1 MASFL
6 EQFSASFLNEIASGI
21 DEREEKAE
29 AFEQEQRKLAER
41 NAAIINTRNLRAQE
55 AALIGQKAMQL
66 GARREHVK
74 AAMASGMKGVAE
86 LYDKLQTAANQK
98 GVKTL
103 GEDDIEAIIN
113 MPSLPSI
120 NQSYVDMSLRD
131 FANITYGA
139 KPIDDRP
146 EVETSNSIVR
156 KLLGFEDMNM
166 AKQRMQDTEFVEGM
180 SIADINEAARQAEY
194 TSLFP
199 NMGFTLM
206 DVEFYGP
213 EAAGEFV
220 KEFTE
225 ASATAAT
232 GKTAEDFIQSKV
244 SEAIDKARRSGTTLS
259 PTELS
264 EIQQGA
270 QQFLIQQAVLPLIE
284 TTAGMY
290 GKGGFF
296 NHSTTIDLIEK
307 TMGSDFL
314 ADYMEIYNIDQPDS
328 EETTPEETKEP
339 DTKEDTE
346 KKEDDTEDK
355 EKEVSAEEAKF
366 SNVSYRNDEGKV
378 VNGVPPRPTREFSN
392 IFLGQGMGGDDIEQI
407 LSGEMLVPKY
417 LRPAQ
422 WDELFGKF
430 YNPDGTFKG

>member
-1 MASFL
+1 MSFL
-6 EQFSASFLNEIASGI
+6 EQFSASFLNEIAEGI
-21 DEREEKAE
+21 DTRTEKAE
-29 AFEQEQRKLAER
+29 AYEEEQKKLAER

-55 AALIGQKAMQL
+55 AALIGQKAIQL
-66 GARREHVK
+66 GARKEHVK

-86 LYDKLQTAANQK
+86 LYDKLQAAANQK

-113 MPSLPSI
+113 MPSLPSV
-120 NQSYVDMSLRD
+120 NQRYVDMSLRD
-131 FANITYGA
+131 FANVTYGA
-139 KPIDDRP
+139 KPVDERP

-156 KLLGFEDMNM
+156 KLLGFEDMNL
-166 AKQRMQDTEFVEGM
+166 AKQRLQDQDYVEGM

-199 NMGFTLM
+199 DMGFTLM
-206 DVEFYGP
+206 EVDFYGP

-225 ASATAAT
+225 ASAKASTGTAAENFVQ
-232 GKTAEDFIQSKV
+232 GKV
-244 SEAIDKARRSGTTLS
+244 SEAIDAARRAGTTLS
-259 PTELS
+259 PAELA
-264 EIQQGA
+264 EVQKGA

-296 NHSTTIDLIEK
+296 NHNTTIDLIEK

-314 ADYMEIYNIDQPDS
+314 ADYMEIYNIDQDD
-328 EETTPEETKEP
+328 EEEPTPEATEKS
-339 DTKEDTE
+339 DTE
-346 KKEDDTEDK
+346 EATEEKEDDTKDE
-355 EKEVSAEEAKF
+355 EKEVSSEEARF
-366 SNVSYRNDEGKV
+366 ANVSYRDDEGKV
-378 VNGVPPRPTREFSN
+378 VDGVPPRPTREFSN
-392 IFLGQGMGGDDIEQI
+392 LFFGQGMGGDDIEAI
-407 LSGEMLVPKY
+407 LKGEMLVPKY
-417 LRPAQ
+417 LRPSQ

>member
-1 MASFL
+1 MSFL
-6 EQFSASFLNEIASGI
+6 EQFSASFLNEIAEGI
-21 DEREEKAE
+21 DTRTEKAE
-29 AFEQEQRKLAER
+29 AYEEEQKKLAER

-55 AALIGQKAMQL
+55 AALIGQKAIQL
-66 GARREHVK
+66 GARKEHVK

-86 LYDKLQTAANQK
+86 LYDKLQAAANQK

-113 MPSLPSI
+113 MPSLPSV
-120 NQSYVDMSLRD
+120 NQRYVDMSLRD

-139 KPIDDRP
+139 KPVDDRP

-156 KLLGFEDMNM
+156 KLLGFEDMNL
-166 AKQRMQDTEFVEGM
+166 AKQRLQDQDYVEGM

-199 NMGFTLM
+199 DMGFTLM
-206 DVEFYGP
+206 EVDFYGP

-225 ASATAAT
+225 ASAKASTGTAAENFVQ
-232 GKTAEDFIQSKV
+232 GKV
-244 SEAIDKARRSGTTLS
+244 SEAIDAARRAGTTLS
-259 PTELS
+259 PAELA
-264 EIQQGA
+264 EVQKGA

-284 TTAGMY
+284 TSAGMY

-296 NHSTTIDLIEK
+296 KHNTTIDLIER

-314 ADYMEIYNIDQPDS
+314 ADYMEIYNIDQDD
-328 EETTPEETKEP
+328 EEEPTPEATETS
-339 DTKEDTE
+339 DTE
-346 KKEDDTEDK
+346 EATEEKEDDTKDE
-355 EKEVSAEEAKF
+355 EKEVSSEEARF
-366 SNVSYRNDEGKV
+366 ANVSYRDDEGKV
-378 VNGVPPRPTREFSN
+378 VNGVPPRPTKEFSN
-392 IFLGQGMGGDDIEQI
+392 LFFGQGMGGDDIEAI
-407 LSGEMLVPKY
+407 LKGEMLVPKY
-417 LRPAQ
+417 LRPSQ

>member
-1 MASFL
+1 MSFL
-6 EQFSASFLNEIASGI
+6 EQFSASFLNEIAEGI
-21 DEREEKAE
+21 DTRTEKAE
-29 AFEQEQRKLAER
+29 AYEEEQKRLAER
-41 NAAIINTRNLRAQE
+41 NAGIINTRNLRAQE
-55 AALIGQKAMQL
+55 AALIGQKAVQL
-66 GARREHVK
+66 GARKEHVK

-86 LYDKLQTAANQK
+86 LYDKLQNAANQK

-131 FANITYGA
+131 FANVTYGA
-139 KPIDDRP
+139 KPVDDRP

-166 AKQRMQDTEFVEGM
+166 AKQRLQDTDYVEGM

-206 DVEFYGP
+206 EVEFYGP

-220 KEFTE
+220 KEFTT
-225 ASATAAT
+225 ASAKAST
-232 GKTAEDFIQSKV
+232 GRTAEDYIQNKV
-244 SEAIDKARRSGTTLS
+244 SEAIDAARRSGTTLS
-259 PTELS
+259 PTEIG
-264 EIQQGA
+264 EVQRNA
-270 QQFLIQQAVLPLIE
+270 QQFLVQQAVLPLIE

-314 ADYMEIYNIDQPDS
+314 ADYMEIYNLDDTEKDDE
-328 EETTPEETKEP
+328 EETTSETTEEEVTEEKKDDTKDEETK
-339 DTKEDTE
+339 
-346 KKEDDTEDK
+346 
-355 EKEVSAEEAKF
+355 VSAEEAKF
-366 SNVSYRNDEGKV
+366 SNVSYRNDEGEIV
-378 VNGVPPRPTREFSN
+378 DGVPPRPTREMSN
-392 IFLGQGMGGDDIEQI
+392 LFFGQGMGGADIEEI

-417 LRPAQ
+417 LRPSQ

>member
-1 MASFL
+1 MSFL
-6 EQFSASFLNEIASGI
+6 EQFSASFLNEIAEGI
-21 DEREEKAE
+21 DTRTEKAE
-29 AFEQEQRKLAER
+29 AYEEEQKRLAER
-41 NAAIINTRNLRAQE
+41 NAGIINTRNLRAQE
-55 AALIGQKAMQL
+55 AALIGQKAVQL
-66 GARREHVK
+66 GARKEHVK

-86 LYDKLQTAANQK
+86 LYDKLQNAANQK

-131 FANITYGA
+131 FANVTYGA
-139 KPIDDRP
+139 KPVDDRP

-166 AKQRMQDTEFVEGM
+166 AKQRLQDTDYVEGM

-206 DVEFYGP
+206 EVEFYGP

-220 KEFTE
+220 KEFTT
-225 ASATAAT
+225 ASAKAST
-232 GKTAEDFIQSKV
+232 GRTAEDYIQSKV
-244 SEAIDKARRSGTTLS
+244 SEAIDAARRSGTTLS
-259 PTELS
+259 PTEIG
-264 EIQQGA
+264 EVQRNA
-270 QQFLIQQAVLPLIE
+270 QQFLVQQAVLPLIE

-314 ADYMEIYNIDQPDS
+314 ADYMEIYNLDDTEEDDE
-328 EETTPEETKEP
+328 EETTSETTEEEVTEEKKDDTKDEETK
-339 DTKEDTE
+339 
-346 KKEDDTEDK
+346 
-355 EKEVSAEEAKF
+355 VSAEEAKF
-366 SNVSYRNDEGKV
+366 SNVSYRNDEGEIV
-378 VNGVPPRPTREFSN
+378 DGVPPRPTREMSN
-392 IFLGQGMGGDDIEQI
+392 LFFGQGMGGADIEEI

-417 LRPAQ
+417 LRPSQ